1 MSPRWYWHCKCRRQ
15 TWEDTRNVLQLQA
28 WFSSHT
34 VSETSV
40 STARVNANARSML
53 TFMQYVLARSIAAV
67 CIKAIKRQAFHWT
80 IANNVSVD
88 RPARF
93 LGRRGASVPY
103 RLQAH
108 SSLLSNTDGIGH
120 CIENAAD
127 PPQQEAG
134 RSSSSSGARDRAG
147 VYRWSRHHGLREPS
161 LPIRAIDDCR
171 WRF

>member
-53 TFMQYVLARSIAAV
+53 TFMQYVLARSIAA
-67 CIKAIKRQAFHWT
+67 
-80 IANNVSVD
+80 D

-108 SSLLSNTDGIGH
+108 SSLLSNPDGIGH

-147 VYRWSRHHGLREPS
+147 VYRWGRHHGLREPS